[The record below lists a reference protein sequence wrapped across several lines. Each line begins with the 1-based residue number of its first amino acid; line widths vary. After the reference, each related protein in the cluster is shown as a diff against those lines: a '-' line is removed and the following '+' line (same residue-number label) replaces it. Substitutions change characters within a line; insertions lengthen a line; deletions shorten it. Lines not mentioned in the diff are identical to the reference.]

1 MSGQESIW
9 EKAFGKEEF
18 ADLRSTSFRDVLDG
32 SILGKGY
39 MSKLVWIV
47 FITLAYMLTYM
58 DNRIQCERQ
67 FKKIDQLQEQLEKE
81 RYIEMLT
88 EADLLSEGREDRI
101 IRLMKEQEL
110 DLHFVQDPPKHI
122 KLKP

>member
-101 IRLMKEQEL
+101 IR
-110 DLHFVQDPPKHI
+110 
-122 KLKP
+122 